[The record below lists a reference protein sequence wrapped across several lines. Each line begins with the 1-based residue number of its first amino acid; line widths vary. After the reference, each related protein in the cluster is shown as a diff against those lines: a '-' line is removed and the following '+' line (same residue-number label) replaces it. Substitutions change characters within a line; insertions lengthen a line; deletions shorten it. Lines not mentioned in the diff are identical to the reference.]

1 MGAQPV
7 QGMTVNE
14 RLCHF
19 GLFHRF
25 DVAARS
31 RDVQAMVHV
40 LLEAQFSEA
49 QASQTA
55 HAVAADPKRY
65 GY

>member
-1 MGAQPV
+1 MKESSV
-7 QGMTVNE
+7 KGMTVNE
-14 RLCHF
+14 RLHHF
-19 GLFHRF
+19 GLVDRF

-31 RDVQAMVHV
+31 RDVPAMVHV

-55 HAVAADPKRY
+55 RAVAANPKRY